1 MKAIT
6 QRLAACVAAG
16 LLLVSALP
24 AVAQPVQI
32 SDARGVQVQ
41 LAAAAAH
48 RQPAAFADRE
58 PVRAGRLR
66 ASGGGGS
73 LFQLACPCEDL
84 ARGGRGL
91 DPNIESIVALKPDL
105 VLVSMASRAIA
116 RMEALGLK
124 VVALEPRTH
133 EEARTV
139 MQKMGQLLALPSAQ
153 GADRVWAGIEADLN
167 KAAAG
172 VPEAMRGQRV
182 YFEASRGPYAAG
194 EKSFIGQTLAR
205 LHLRNVIDARQG
217 PFPRLNPEYVVK
229 LDPDILM
236 AGERAWKT
244 GVPEY
249 PGWAQMRAVKQGAIC
264 AFTPE
269 QSDLVRPG
277 PRMAEGRKSSSSVC
291 NVWQQGRARAHEGLH
306 LQSSL
311 QGPAR
316 ACRCLAAAVADAGC
330 GFAGAA
336 GRGYRQHR
344 V

>member
-6 QRLAACVAAG
+6 QRLAAFVAAG
-16 LLLVSALP
+16 LLLVSVLP

-32 SDARGVQVQ
+32 SDARGIQVQ
-41 LAAAAAH
+41 LAKPPQRIVSLLPSLTESLCALGGCERLVGVDRYSNWPAH
-48 RQPAAFADRE
+48 VKTL
-58 PVRAGRLR
+58 PVV
-66 ASGGGGS
+66 GG
-73 LFQLACPCEDL
+73 
-84 ARGGRGL
+84 GL

-139 MQKMGQLLALPSAQ
+139 MQKMGQLLALPPAQ
-153 GADRVWAGIEADLN
+153 GADRVWAGIEADLS

-194 EKSFIGQTLAR
+194 ENSFIGQTLAR

-249 PGWAQMRAVKQGAIC
+249 PGWAQMRAVTQGAIC

-269 QSDLVRPG
+269 QSDILVRPG
-277 PRMAEGRKSSSSVC
+277 PRMAEGAQIIVQC
-291 NVWQQGRARAHEGLH
+291 
-306 LQSSL
+306 LQ
-311 QGPAR
+311 R
-316 ACRCLAAAVADAGC
+316 LAA
-330 GFAGAA
+330 
-336 GRGYRQHR
+336 RQGKSP
-344 V
+344 

>member
-1 MKAIT
+1 MRATVKQFAAAALLVCG
-6 QRLAACVAAG
+6 LAGALSVAAQ
-16 LLLVSALP
+16 S
-24 AVAQPVQI
+24 VQI
-32 SDARGVQVQ
+32 TDARGAQVQ
-41 LAAAAAH
+41 LAKPPQRIVSLLPSLTESLCALGGCERLVGVDRYSNWPAH
-48 RQPAAFADRE
+48 VKTV
-58 PVRAGRLR
+58 PVV
-66 ASGGGGS
+66 GG
-73 LFQLACPCEDL
+73 
-84 ARGGRGL
+84 GL
-91 DPNIESIVALKPDL
+91 DPNIEAIVALKPDL

-139 MQKMGQLLALPSAQ
+139 MQKIGQLLALPPTQ
-153 GADRVWAGIEADLN
+153 GADRVWAAIEADLN
-167 KAAAG
+167 KAAAS

-194 EKSFIGQTLAR
+194 EKSFIGQTLTR
-205 LHLRNVIDARQG
+205 LHLRNVVDARQG

-269 QSDLVRPG
+269 QSDILVRPG
-277 PRMAEGRKSSSSVC
+277 PRMAEGAQIIAQC
-291 NVWQQGRARAHEGLH
+291 
-306 LQSSL
+306 LQ
-311 QGPAR
+311 R
-316 ACRCLAAAVADAGC
+316 LAA
-330 GFAGAA
+330 
-336 GRGYRQHR
+336 RQGKSP
-344 V
+344 

>member
-1 MKAIT
+1 MRATVKQFAAAALLVCG
-6 QRLAACVAAG
+6 LAGALSVAAQ
-16 LLLVSALP
+16 S
-24 AVAQPVQI
+24 VQI

-41 LAAAAAH
+41 LAKPPQRIVSLLPSLTESLCALGGCERLVGVDRYSNWPAH
-48 RQPAAFADRE
+48 VKTL
-58 PVRAGRLR
+58 PVV
-66 ASGGGGS
+66 GG
-73 LFQLACPCEDL
+73 
-84 ARGGRGL
+84 GL

-139 MQKMGQLLALPSAQ
+139 LQKLGVLLALPPAQ
-153 GADRVWAGIEADLN
+153 GADRVWAGIEADMN
-167 KAAAG
+167 KAAAS
-172 VPEAMRGQRV
+172 VPPSMRGQRV

-205 LHLRNVIDARQG
+205 LQLRNVIDARQG

-269 QSDLVRPG
+269 QSDILVRPG
-277 PRMAEGRKSSSSVC
+277 PRMAEGAQIIVQC
-291 NVWQQGRARAHEGLH
+291 
-306 LQSSL
+306 LQ
-311 QGPAR
+311 R
-316 ACRCLAAAVADAGC
+316 LAA
-330 GFAGAA
+330 
-336 GRGYRQHR
+336 RQGKSP
-344 V
+344 

>member
-1 MKAIT
+1 MKVIT
-6 QRLAACVAAG
+6 QRLATCIAAG
-16 LLLVSALP
+16 LLLACVLP
-24 AVAQPVQI
+24 AAAQPVQI

-41 LAAAAAH
+41 LAKPPQRIVSLLPSLTESLCALGGCERLVGVDRYSNWPAH
-48 RQPAAFADRE
+48 VKTL
-58 PVRAGRLR
+58 PVV
-66 ASGGGGS
+66 GG
-73 LFQLACPCEDL
+73 
-84 ARGGRGL
+84 GL

-105 VLVSMASRAIA
+105 VLVSTASRAVA

-139 MQKMGQLLALPSAQ
+139 MQKLGQLLALPPAQ

-167 KAAAG
+167 KAAAS
-172 VPEAMRGQRV
+172 VPDAMRGQRV

-205 LHLRNVIDARQG
+205 LQLRNVIDARQG

-236 AGERAWKT
+236 AGERSWKT

-269 QSDLVRPG
+269 QSDILVRPG
-277 PRMAEGRKSSSSVC
+277 PRMAEGAQIIVQC
-291 NVWQQGRARAHEGLH
+291 
-306 LQSSL
+306 LQ
-311 QGPAR
+311 R
-316 ACRCLAAAVADAGC
+316 LAA
-330 GFAGAA
+330 
-336 GRGYRQHR
+336 RQGKSP
-344 V
+344 

>member
-1 MKAIT
+1 MRATVKQFAAAALLVCG
-6 QRLAACVAAG
+6 LAGALSVAAQ
-16 LLLVSALP
+16 S
-24 AVAQPVQI
+24 VQI
-32 SDARGVQVQ
+32 TDARGAQVQ
-41 LAAAAAH
+41 LAKPPQRIVSLLPSLTESLCALGGCERLVGVDRYSNWPAH
-48 RQPAAFADRE
+48 VKTV
-58 PVRAGRLR
+58 PVV
-66 ASGGGGS
+66 GG
-73 LFQLACPCEDL
+73 
-84 ARGGRGL
+84 GL
-91 DPNIESIVALKPDL
+91 DPNIEAIVALKPDL

-116 RMEALGLK
+116 RMEGLGLK

-139 MQKMGQLLALPSAQ
+139 MQKIGQLLALPPTQ

-167 KAAAG
+167 KAAAS

-194 EKSFIGQTLAR
+194 EKSFIGQTLTR
-205 LHLRNVIDARQG
+205 LHLRNVVDARQG

-269 QSDLVRPG
+269 ESDILVRPG
-277 PRMAEGRKSSSSVC
+277 PRMAEGAQIIAQC
-291 NVWQQGRARAHEGLH
+291 
-306 LQSSL
+306 LQ
-311 QGPAR
+311 R
-316 ACRCLAAAVADAGC
+316 LAA
-330 GFAGAA
+330 
-336 GRGYRQHR
+336 RQGKSP
-344 V
+344 

>member
-41 LAAAAAH
+41 LAKPPQRIVSLLPSLTESLCALGGCERLVGVDRYSNWPAH
-48 RQPAAFADRE
+48 VKTL
-58 PVRAGRLR
+58 PVV
-66 ASGGGGS
+66 GG
-73 LFQLACPCEDL
+73 
-84 ARGGRGL
+84 GL

-139 MQKMGQLLALPSAQ
+139 MQKMGQLLALPPAQ
-153 GADRVWAGIEADLN
+153 GADRVWASIEADLN

-205 LHLRNVIDARQG
+205 LHLSNVIDARQG

-249 PGWAQMRAVKQGAIC
+249 PGWAQMRAVKQSAIC

-269 QSDLVRPG
+269 QSDILVRPG
-277 PRMAEGRKSSSSVC
+277 PRMAEGAQIIVQC
-291 NVWQQGRARAHEGLH
+291 
-306 LQSSL
+306 LQ
-311 QGPAR
+311 R
-316 ACRCLAAAVADAGC
+316 LAA
-330 GFAGAA
+330 
-336 GRGYRQHR
+336 RQGKSP
-344 V
+344 

>member
-1 MKAIT
+1 MRAAVKH
-6 QRLAACVAAG
+6 LAAAALLVCGLAGALSVAAQ
-16 LLLVSALP
+16 S
-24 AVAQPVQI
+24 VQI
-32 SDARGVQVQ
+32 TDARGAQVQ
-41 LAAAAAH
+41 LAKPPQRIVSLLPSLTESLCALGGCERLVGVDRYSNWPAH
-48 RQPAAFADRE
+48 VKTL
-58 PVRAGRLR
+58 PVV
-66 ASGGGGS
+66 GG
-73 LFQLACPCEDL
+73 
-84 ARGGRGL
+84 GL
-91 DPNIESIVALKPDL
+91 DPNIEAIVALKPDL

-139 MQKMGQLLALPSAQ
+139 MQKIGQLLALPPTQ

-167 KAAAG
+167 KAAAS

-194 EKSFIGQTLAR
+194 EKSFIGQTLTQ
-205 LHLRNVIDARQG
+205 LHLRNVVDARQG

-269 QSDLVRPG
+269 QSDILVRPG
-277 PRMAEGRKSSSSVC
+277 PRMAEGAQIIAQC
-291 NVWQQGRARAHEGLH
+291 
-306 LQSSL
+306 LQ
-311 QGPAR
+311 R
-316 ACRCLAAAVADAGC
+316 LAA
-330 GFAGAA
+330 
-336 GRGYRQHR
+336 RQGKSP
-344 V
+344 

>member
-16 LLLVSALP
+16 LLLVSVLP

-32 SDARGVQVQ
+32 SDARGIQVQ
-41 LAAAAAH
+41 LAKPPQRIVSLLPSLTESLCALGGCERLVGVDRYSNWPAH
-48 RQPAAFADRE
+48 VKTL
-58 PVRAGRLR
+58 PVV
-66 ASGGGGS
+66 GG
-73 LFQLACPCEDL
+73 
-84 ARGGRGL
+84 GL

-139 MQKMGQLLALPSAQ
+139 MQKMGQLLALPPAQ
-153 GADRVWAGIEADLN
+153 GADRVWAGIEADLS

-194 EKSFIGQTLAR
+194 EKSFIGQTLTR

-269 QSDLVRPG
+269 QSDILVRPG
-277 PRMAEGRKSSSSVC
+277 PRMAEGAQIIVQC
-291 NVWQQGRARAHEGLH
+291 
-306 LQSSL
+306 LQ
-311 QGPAR
+311 R
-316 ACRCLAAAVADAGC
+316 LAAKQGKSP
-330 GFAGAA
+330 
-336 GRGYRQHR
+336 
-344 V
+344 

>member
-41 LAAAAAH
+41 LAKPPQRIVSLLPSLTESLCALGGCERLVGVDRYSNWPAH
-48 RQPAAFADRE
+48 VKTL
-58 PVRAGRLR
+58 PVV
-66 ASGGGGS
+66 GG
-73 LFQLACPCEDL
+73 
-84 ARGGRGL
+84 GL

-139 MQKMGQLLALPSAQ
+139 MQKMGQLLALPPAQ
-153 GADRVWAGIEADLN
+153 GADRVWASIEADLN

-205 LHLRNVIDARQG
+205 LHLSNVIDARQG

-269 QSDLVRPG
+269 QSDILVRPG
-277 PRMAEGRKSSSSVC
+277 PRMAEGAQIIVQC
-291 NVWQQGRARAHEGLH
+291 
-306 LQSSL
+306 LQ
-311 QGPAR
+311 R
-316 ACRCLAAAVADAGC
+316 LAA
-330 GFAGAA
+330 
-336 GRGYRQHR
+336 RQGKSP
-344 V
+344 

>member
-6 QRLAACVAAG
+6 QRLTVCVAAG
-16 LLLVSALP
+16 LLFVCVLP

-32 SDARGVQVQ
+32 SDARGIQVQ
-41 LAAAAAH
+41 LVKPPQRIVSLLPSLTESLCALGGCERLVGVDRYSNWPAH
-48 RQPAAFADRE
+48 VKTL
-58 PVRAGRLR
+58 PVV
-66 ASGGGGS
+66 GG
-73 LFQLACPCEDL
+73 
-84 ARGGRGL
+84 GL

-139 MQKMGQLLALPSAQ
+139 MQKMGQLLALPPAQ

-194 EKSFIGQTLAR
+194 EKSFIGQTLTR

-269 QSDLVRPG
+269 QSDILVRPG
-277 PRMAEGRKSSSSVC
+277 PRMAEGAQIIVQC
-291 NVWQQGRARAHEGLH
+291 
-306 LQSSL
+306 LQ
-311 QGPAR
+311 R
-316 ACRCLAAAVADAGC
+316 LAA
-330 GFAGAA
+330 
-336 GRGYRQHR
+336 RQGKSP
-344 V
+344 

>member
-41 LAAAAAH
+41 LAKPPQRIVSLLPSLTESLCALGGCERLVGVDRYSNWPAH
-48 RQPAAFADRE
+48 VKTL
-58 PVRAGRLR
+58 PVV
-66 ASGGGGS
+66 GG
-73 LFQLACPCEDL
+73 
-84 ARGGRGL
+84 GL

-139 MQKMGQLLALPSAQ
+139 MQKMGQLLALPPAQ
-153 GADRVWAGIEADLN
+153 GADRVWASIEADLN

-205 LHLRNVIDARQG
+205 LHLSNVIDARQG

-249 PGWAQMRAVKQGAIC
+249 PGWAQMRAVKQGVIC

-269 QSDLVRPG
+269 QSDILVRPG
-277 PRMAEGRKSSSSVC
+277 PRMAEGAQIIVQC
-291 NVWQQGRARAHEGLH
+291 
-306 LQSSL
+306 LQ
-311 QGPAR
+311 R
-316 ACRCLAAAVADAGC
+316 LAA
-330 GFAGAA
+330 
-336 GRGYRQHR
+336 RQGKSP
-344 V
+344 